1 MKETFTLTP
10 NKSFPSLILSE
21 EAFRKEMRNLIPEA
35 ILEIRDMLS
44 SPVTPAT
51 TKAKLIDLI
60 LKYGIGEKVKT
71 EKTPDVSC

>member
-1 MKETFTLTP
+1 MKGTFSISH
-10 NKSFPSLILSE
+10 NKSYPSVILAE
-21 EAFRKEMRNLIPEA
+21 DYFREEMRNLIPEA
-35 ILEIRDMLS
+35 VIEIRDMLTS
-44 SPVTPAT
+44 TATPPA